1 MSTKAQIIA
10 LIQGF
15 LSGNP
20 SKTTW
25 EEHEDI
31 LFDEPHSILENIYPT
46 VLNEGDIG
54 GGSLTITTNNSD
66 FKFNA
71 KFSKTGRKVS
81 VDGYAIPQNTVNSP
95 DYIFEIT
102 GSEYQH
108 SNIYNTTSVTNT
120 GDIIRLELSGNKL
133 YIKDVAGSGET
144 IYFNF
149 SYNVTN

>member
-1 MSTKAQIIA
+1 MATKAAI
-10 LIQGF
+10 
-15 LSGNP
+15 
-20 SKTTW
+20 TTATQDLLTGRTGVLTW
-25 EEHEDI
+25 TEHEKLLI
-31 LFDEPHSILENIYPT
+31 TQTTSILENIYPT

>member
-25 EEHEDI
+25 DQHEDI

-71 KFSKTGRKVS
+71 KFSKVGRNVT
-81 VDGYAIPQNTVNSP
+81 VDGIAVAQTSIVSGSE
-95 DYIFEIT
+95 IFEIT

-108 SNIYNTTSVTNT
+108 TYNYNPIAVTNG
-120 GDIIRLELSGNKL
+120 GDSIRLYMFGNKL
-133 YIKDVAGSGET
+133 YVQDYIASGES

-149 SYNVTN
+149 SYNVIN